1 MRIKA
6 EMNSKAEVQGV
17 KTLDKNLDA
26 LKWTV
31 AAVVT
36 VGGIVAYYHF
46 GQYPTA
52 YRALALLPVAAVSLF
67 FVFMTSQGGAFF
79 TLLREA
85 VVETRRVVWPTR
97 QETIQTTL
105 VVVAFIFVMALILWG
120 LDAAF
125 GKLISLIIG

>member
-1 MRIKA
+1 MT
-6 EMNSKAEVQGV
+6 SKAEVQGV
-17 KTLDKNLDA
+17 KALDKSLDIF
-26 LKWTV
+26 KWV
-31 AAVVT
+31 AAALLT

-46 GQYPTA
+46 GQYPTV
-52 YRALALLPVAAVSLF
+52 YRALALLPVVAVSLF
-67 FVFMTSQGGAFF
+67 FVSMTAQGSAFF

-97 QETIQTTL
+97 QETVQTTL
-105 VVVAFIFVMALILWG
+105 VVVAFVFIMALILWG

>member
-1 MRIKA
+1 
-6 EMNSKAEVQGV
+6 MNSKAEVQGV
-17 KTLDKNLDA
+17 NGLDKGLGL
-26 LKWTV
+26 LKWF
-31 AAVVT
+31 AAAFLT
-36 VGGIVAYYHF
+36 IGGIFAYYHY

-52 YRALALLPVAAVSLF
+52 YRALALLPVIALALF
-67 FVFMTSQGGAFF
+67 FVALTSQGGAFF

-105 VVVAFIFVMALILWG
+105 VVVAFVFVMALILWG

>member
-1 MRIKA
+1 
-6 EMNSKAEVQGV
+6 MNSKAEVQGV
-17 KTLDKNLDA
+17 KALDKSLDV
-26 LKWTV
+26 LKWAV
-31 AAVVT
+31 AAFLT

-52 YRALALLPVAAVSLF
+52 YRALALLPVVAVSLF
-67 FVFMTSQGGAFF
+67 FAFMTSQGGAFF

-97 QETIQTTL
+97 QETVQTTL
-105 VVVAFIFVMALILWG
+105 VVVAFVFIMALILWG

>member
-1 MRIKA
+1 
-6 EMNSKAEVQGV
+6 MNSKAEVQGI
-17 KTLDKNLDA
+17 KALDKSLDV
-26 LKWTV
+26 LKWV
-31 AAVVT
+31 AAT
-36 VGGIVAYYHF
+36 LFAVGGIVAYYHF

-52 YRALALLPVAAVSLF
+52 YRALALLPVLAISLF

-105 VVVAFIFVMALILWG
+105 VVVAFVFVMALILWG

>member
-1 MRIKA
+1 VGC
-6 EMNSKAEVQGV
+6 S
-17 KTLDKNLDA
+17 
-26 LKWTV
+26 WV
-31 AAVVT
+31 ADD
-36 VGGIVAYYHF
+36 GGIFAFYHF
-46 GQYPTA
+46 GQYPTV
-52 YRALALLPVAAVSLF
+52 YRAVALLPVVATSLF
-67 FVFMTSQGGAFF
+67 FVFLTSQGGGLF

-105 VVVAFIFVMALILWG
+105 VVVAFVFVMALILWG

>member
-1 MRIKA
+1 
-6 EMNSKAEVQGV
+6 MNSKAEVQGT
-17 KTLDKNLDA
+17 KGLDKNLDF
-26 LKWTV
+26 LKW
-31 AAVVT
+31 AAAGLLT
-36 VGGIVAYYHF
+36 MGGIFAFYHF
-46 GQYPTA
+46 SQYPTA
-52 YRALALLPVAAVSLF
+52 YRAVALLPVVAASLF
-67 FVFMTSQGGAFF
+67 FVSLTTQGGGLF

-105 VVVAFIFVMALILWG
+105 VVVAFVFVMALILWG